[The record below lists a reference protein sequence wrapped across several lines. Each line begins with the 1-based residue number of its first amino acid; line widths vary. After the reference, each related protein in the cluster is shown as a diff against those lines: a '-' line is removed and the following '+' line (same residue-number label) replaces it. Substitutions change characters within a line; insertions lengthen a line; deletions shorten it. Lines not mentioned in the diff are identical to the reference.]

1 MRTDAMPGPLVGRH
15 VLVAASGSI
24 AAVKTP
30 LLVSALVKAGAVVR
44 CLVTPSA
51 ERLVSAVALASL
63 SRHTCYCD
71 GDQWDPSRSRP
82 LHIELAEWA
91 ELVVVAPMS
100 ASTLSRWSQGSG
112 EGLLASVLLA
122 TEVPVL
128 VAAAMNTAM
137 WNHPAVQKNWDVV
150 QAFPGFVGLL
160 PSSGLLACDRRGD
173 GRMADPTLIELA
185 AAALFSRGKECAVA
199 DRDWEGKHL
208 LVTAGATHE
217 PIDQARV
224 LTNRSTGQMGV
235 LLAQVARLR
244 GATVQL
250 VHGPLSVPEPWCEG
264 VACIPVTTADDMQRV
279 LAAHQPSM
287 DAIAMVAAVADLR
300 RVESAE
306 TKVSKHQLPELLAT
320 GWSQVPDLLAALS
333 RRRPHGQTLLGFA
346 ALAGEDAA
354 LIAQGQAKLLAKGC
368 DLLMVNPIDRLGQGF
383 GDQANGG
390 WLLGH
395 DWIREMPLMSKL
407 SMAHQLLDAMHQFH
421 IAAVASVEGR
431 NQTSC

>member
-1 MRTDAMPGPLVGRH
+1 MRTDSMPGPLVGRH

-63 SRHTCYCD
+63 SRHHCYCD

-91 ELVVVAPMS
+91 DLVVVAPMS

-128 VAAAMNTAM
+128 VAPAMNTAM
-137 WNHPAVQKNWDVV
+137 WHHPAVQQNWRVV
-150 QAFPGFVGLL
+150 QSFPGVVPLL
-160 PSSGLLACDRRGD
+160 PASGLLACDRRGD
-173 GRMADPTLIELA
+173 GRMADPILIELA
-185 AAALFSRGKECAVA
+185 AAALFSRSEEGAMA

-208 LVTAGATHE
+208 MVSAGATHE

-224 LTNRSTGQMGV
+224 LTNRSTGHMGV

-250 VHGPLSVPEPWCEG
+250 VHGPISVPEPWCEG
-264 VACIPVTTADDMQRV
+264 IECIPVTTADEMQRV
-279 LAAHQPSM
+279 LSDRQPSL

-300 RVESAE
+300 RAERSE
-306 TKVSKHQLPELLAT
+306 TKVSKQQLPELLAS

-333 RRRPHGQTLLGFA
+333 KHRPRGQTLLGFA

-354 LIAQGQAKLLAKGC
+354 LIAQGKAKLDAKGC

-395 DWIREMPLMSKL
+395 DWTHEMPLMSKL
-407 SMAHQLLDAMHQFH
+407 TMAHQLLDAMYQSH
-421 IAAVASVEGR
+421 IAAAAAADGR
-431 NQTSC
+431 NESW

>member
-1 MRTDAMPGPLVGRH
+1 MRTDSIPSSLAGRH

-30 LLVSALVKAGAVVR
+30 LLVSALVKAGAEVR

-51 ERLVSAVALASL
+51 EHLVSAVALASL
-63 SRHTCYCD
+63 SRHHCYCD

-82 LHIELAEWA
+82 LHIDLAEWA

-100 ASTLSRWSQGSG
+100 ASTLSRWSHGSA

-137 WNHPAVQKNWDVV
+137 WNHPAVQQNWSAV
-150 QAFPGFVGLL
+150 QGFPGVVPLV

-173 GRMADPTLIELA
+173 GRMADPALIELA
-185 AAALFSRGKECAVA
+185 AAALFSRSKQCAVA
-199 DRDWEGKHL
+199 DRDWEGKHV

-224 LTNRSTGQMGV
+224 LTNRSTGRMGV

-250 VHGPLSVPEPWCEG
+250 VHGPLSVPEPWFEG
-264 VACIPVTTADDMQRV
+264 VDCIPVTTAEEMQRV
-279 LAAHQPSM
+279 LTDRQPSV

-300 RVESAE
+300 RVESSE
-306 TKVSKHQLPELLAT
+306 SKVSKQQLPELLAS
-320 GWSQVPDLLAALS
+320 GWSQVPDLLAALAQH
-333 RRRPHGQTLLGFA
+333 RQPGQTLLGFA

-354 LIAQGQAKLLAKGC
+354 LIEQGQAKLHAKGC

-390 WLLGH
+390 WLLGRG
-395 DWIREMPLMSKL
+395 WTREMPLMSKL
-407 SMAHQLLDAMHQFH
+407 CMAHQLLDAMQLTH
-421 IAAVASVEGR
+421 IAAVAAVDADY
-431 NQTSC
+431 QTSC